1 MHMKTNNIIIAHPA
15 SKEELGVIKAF
26 LGALNINFEE
36 DDKIKH
42 HQKLVAKV
50 KKAQKSKNR
59 TEIDPNDVWGSLG
72 LH

>member
-1 MHMKTNNIIIAHPA
+1 MKTNNIIIAHPA
-15 SKEELGVIKAF
+15 SKEELGDIKAF

-36 DDKIKH
+36 DDKIKY
-42 HQKLVAKV
+42 HQKLVVKV

-59 TEIDPNDVWGSLG
+59 TEIDPKDVWGSLG

>member
-15 SKEELGVIKAF
+15 SKEELRVIKTF
-26 LGALNINFEE
+26 LGALNIDFEE
-36 DDKIKH
+36 DDKIKYN
-42 HQKLVAKV
+42 QKLVAKV

-59 TEIDPNDVWGSLG
+59 TEIDPKDVWGSLG